1 MAMVRNRS
9 VGSKVF
15 NGINVVFFALI
26 IVVCVLPVWH
36 VICASFSDA
45 GWVMNQTGLIWRI
58 EKFNVNGYKL
68 VFADSRIWTG
78 YLNTLIYVFGT
89 TALGM
94 FLTVMAAY
102 ALSRKDFL
110 WASPIMFL
118 ISFTMLFSGGI
129 VPLYILVTQ
138 DLGLFDNRL
147 ALILPGC
154 MSAFYLILVRTALQN
169 VPDSLEES
177 AMLDG
182 AGRFTILFQ
191 IMLPL
196 IKATMATVILYYII
210 GNWNSWFSAM
220 IYLRSKD
227 KYPLQLVLKEILVTT
242 SNSNTNVDISVL
254 VSGDSADAILY
265 KQLVKYCTIVVSTV
279 PMFIFYPFVQKYF
292 ESGVMIGAIKG

>member
-9 VGSKVF
+9 VGSRIF
-15 NGINVVFFALI
+15 NGINVVFFALV
-26 IVVCVLPVWH
+26 IVVCILPVWH

-129 VPLYILVTQ
+129 VPLYLRVTRN
-138 DLGLFDNRL
+138 LGLFEQRL

-254 VSGDSADAILY
+254 GSGDSADAILY

-279 PMFIFYPFVQKYF
+279 PMFIFSPFVQKYF

>member
-9 VGSKVF
+9 VGSRIF
-15 NGINVVFFALI
+15 NGINVVFFALV
-26 IVVCVLPVWH
+26 IVVCILPVWH

-138 DLGLFDNRL
+138 NLGLFDNRL

-254 VSGDSADAILY
+254 GSGDSADAILY

>member
-9 VGSKVF
+9 VGSRIV
-15 NGINVVFFALI
+15 NGINVVFFALV
-26 IVVCVLPVWH
+26 IVVCILPVWH

-138 DLGLFDNRL
+138 NLGLFDNRL

-254 VSGDSADAILY
+254 GSGDSADAILY

>member
-9 VGSKVF
+9 VGSRIF
-15 NGINVVFFALI
+15 NGINVVFFALV
-26 IVVCVLPVWH
+26 IVVCILPVWH

-138 DLGLFDNRL
+138 NLGLFDNRL

-254 VSGDSADAILY
+254 GSGDSADAILY
-265 KQLVKYCTIVVSTV
+265 KQLVKYCTIVVATV

>member
-220 IYLRSKD
+220 IYLHSKD

-254 VSGDSADAILY
+254 GSGDSADAILY

>member
-9 VGSKVF
+9 VGSRIF
-15 NGINVVFFALI
+15 NGINVVFFALV
-26 IVVCVLPVWH
+26 IVVCILPVWH

-78 YLNTLIYVFGT
+78 YLITLIYVFGT

-138 DLGLFDNRL
+138 NLGLFDNRL

-196 IKATMATVILYYII
+196 IKATIATVILYYII

-254 VSGDSADAILY
+254 GSGDSADAILY

>member
-9 VGSKVF
+9 VGSKIF
-15 NGINVVFFALI
+15 NGVNVVFFALV
-26 IVVCVLPVWH
+26 IVVCILPVWH

-58 EKFNVNGYKL
+58 KDFNINGYLL
-68 VFADSRIWTG
+68 VFHDNRIWTG

-138 DLGLFDNRL
+138 NLGLFDNRL

-154 MSAFYLILVRTALQN
+154 MSAFYPILVRTALQN

-196 IKATMATVILYYII
+196 IKATMATVILYYIL

-254 VSGDSADAILY
+254 GSGDSADAILY

>member
-9 VGSKVF
+9 VGSRIF
-15 NGINVVFFALI
+15 NGINVVFFALV
-26 IVVCVLPVWH
+26 IVVCILPVWH

-138 DLGLFDNRL
+138 NLGLFDNRL

-242 SNSNTNVDISVL
+242 SNSNTNVDISIL
-254 VSGDSADAILY
+254 GSGDSADAILY

>member
-1 MAMVRNRS
+1 M
-9 VGSKVF
+9 
-15 NGINVVFFALI
+15 
-26 IVVCVLPVWH
+26 
-36 VICASFSDA
+36 
-45 GWVMNQTGLIWRI
+45 
-58 EKFNVNGYKL
+58 
-68 VFADSRIWTG
+68 
-78 YLNTLIYVFGT
+78 
-89 TALGM
+89 
-94 FLTVMAAY
+94 
-102 ALSRKDFL
+102 
-110 WASPIMFL
+110 
-118 ISFTMLFSGGI
+118 
-129 VPLYILVTQ
+129 
-138 DLGLFDNRL
+138 
-147 ALILPGC
+147 
-154 MSAFYLILVRTALQN
+154 VRTALQN

-254 VSGDSADAILY
+254 GSGDSADAILY

>member
-45 GWVMNQTGLIWRI
+45 GWVMNQTGPTWRI

-254 VSGDSADAILY
+254 GSGDSADAILY

>member
-1 MAMVRNRS
+1 MVRNRA
-9 VGSKVF
+9 VGSRIV
-15 NGINVVFFALI
+15 NGINVVFFALV
-26 IVVCVLPVWH
+26 IVVCILPVWH

-138 DLGLFDNRL
+138 NLGLFDNRL

-254 VSGDSADAILY
+254 GSGDSADAILY

>member
-1 MAMVRNRS
+1 MVRNRS
-9 VGSKVF
+9 VGSRIF
-15 NGINVVFFALI
+15 NGINVVFFALV
-26 IVVCVLPVWH
+26 IVVCILPVWH

-138 DLGLFDNRL
+138 NLGLFDNRL

-254 VSGDSADAILY
+254 GSGDSADAILY

>member
-1 MAMVRNRS
+1 MAMVRNKS
-9 VGSKVF
+9 VGSRVF
-15 NGINVVFFALI
+15 NTINVLFFVAI

-58 EKFNVNGYKL
+58 EKFNISGYKL

-110 WASPIMFL
+110 WAGPIMFL

-138 DLGLFDNRL
+138 DLHMFDSRW
-147 ALILPGC
+147 ALILPHC

-227 KYPLQLVLKEILVTT
+227 KFPLQLVLKEILVTT

-254 VSGDSADAILY
+254 GSGDSADAVLY

>member
-9 VGSKVF
+9 VGSKIF
-15 NGINVVFFALI
+15 NGVNVVFFALV
-26 IVVCVLPVWH
+26 IVVCILPVWH

-58 EKFNVNGYKL
+58 KDFNINGYLL
-68 VFADSRIWTG
+68 VFHDNRIWTG
-78 YLNTLIYVFGT
+78 YLNTLLYVFGT

-138 DLGLFDNRL
+138 DLHMFDSRW
-147 ALILPGC
+147 ALILPHC
-154 MSAFYLILVRTALQN
+154 MSAFYLILVRTAMQN
-169 VPDSLEES
+169 VPESLEES

-196 IKATMATVILYYII
+196 IKATLATVILYYII

-227 KYPLQLVLKEILVTT
+227 KFPLQLVLKEILVTT

-254 VSGDSADAILY
+254 GSGDSADAILY
-265 KQLVKYCTIVVSTV
+265 KQLVKYCTIIVSTV

>member
-129 VPLYILVTQ
+129 VPLYILLTQ

-254 VSGDSADAILY
+254 GSGDSADAILY